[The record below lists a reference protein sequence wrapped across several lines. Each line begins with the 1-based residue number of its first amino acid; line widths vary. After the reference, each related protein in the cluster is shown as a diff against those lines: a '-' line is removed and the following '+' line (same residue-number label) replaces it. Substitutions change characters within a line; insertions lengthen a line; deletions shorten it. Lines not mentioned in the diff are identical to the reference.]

1 MQKRKVDIEELRK
14 VAEVPRGSFIRI
26 AKASGGVLSR
36 VYILEEYDR
45 SERAYWLQDAED
57 ISNGRFLKADRLVQV
72 GFTY

>member
-57 ISNGRFLKADRLVQV
+57 RFLKADRLVQV